1 MGSFDVQCSPSFTW
15 AAGAVHHSVQIAA
28 STWSSAHQCRSTL
41 LCWPSKQLPLNQ
53 SSPSV
58 VLYNIKLNFC
68 QAKASKCLLGKNFLL
83 RWAALVMPRLP
94 SPLRWVLI
102 ISISFRSDPGL
113 VYACPLSVAGGLHV
127 MIRSHYQWHA
137 CDPKLTSLH
146 FLNFFPVFFSG
157 TT

>member
-1 MGSFDVQCSPSFTW
+1 MGCFDVQCSPSFTW
-15 AAGAVHHSVQIAA
+15 VAGAVHHSVQIAA

-68 QAKASKCLLGKNFLL
+68 QQAKASKCQKLSSQVGGTGNAAIAVSLAVSAWSIISEFLL
-83 RWAALVMPRLP
+83 NR
-94 SPLRWVLI
+94 
-102 ISISFRSDPGL
+102 L
-113 VYACPLSVAGGLHV
+113 VYTCPLSVAGGLHA

-137 CDPKLTSLH
+137 CDPDVLKFLT
-146 FLNFFPVFFSG
+146 FFSSFFSG